1 MSTLENVIAEL
12 ASMKKAKDDLEDIIF
27 QKDNE
32 IEKLKE
38 AKMTIEDTMIDTENK
53 EEDLIDKLTEEVKY
67 LRENVDKL
75 TEENLELKRDIRNK
89 DLCITKLIIS
99 PDQKDLEE
107 FRKSDKNN
115 ARRYCRS
122 KR

>member
-1 MSTLENVIAEL
+1 
-12 ASMKKAKDDLEDIIF
+12 
-27 QKDNE
+27 
-32 IEKLKE
+32 
-38 AKMTIEDTMIDTENK
+38 MTIEDTMIDTENK

-107 FRKSDKNN
+107 FRNQIKTMQEDIADLKGNHYSE
-115 ARRYCRS
+115 RS
-122 KR
+122 SRDSSVVSSPGGPEGQKLN